1 MVVVRGVTMIMDVD
15 LLLGV
20 GGMVGL
26 WEGIVGLFLLPLS
39 ISVLVSYRTWTYI

>member
-1 MVVVRGVTMIMDVD
+1 LRVVTMIMDVD

-26 WEGIVGLFLLPLS
+26 LLGIVGLYLLPLP
-39 ISVLVSYRTWTYI
+39 ILLSYRYRT